1 MKARNH
7 LPETSNMPFSDL
19 SLTGFQSDIVGEKDF
34 YYTACG
40 RTIGILCIF
49 FCISFPIQ
57 CEIVYI
63 YMIIA
68 ITIYK
73 FQNGLNN
80 SSKSI
85 KAKGKGKQTQE
96 QKPTKGH
103 KPHQKNKKSEK
114 PRTLKCRKKWGRD
127 RELAHR
133 PQGTEATYQSSQALQ
148 TDENSAQS

>member
-1 MKARNH
+1 
-7 LPETSNMPFSDL
+7 MPFSDL
-19 SLTGFQSDIVGEKDF
+19 SLTGFQSDVVGERDF

-85 KAKGKGKQTQE
+85 KAKEKGKQTQE
-96 QKPTKGH
+96 QNPTKGH
-103 KPHQKNKKSEK
+103 KL
-114 PRTLKCRKKWGRD
+114 TRKTRNL
-127 RELAHR
+127 RNPEH
-133 PQGTEATYQSSQALQ
+133 
-148 TDENSAQS
+148 